1 MKRGNYRIPALL
13 PAGCFSLTVYLPLL
27 TCFICFVFCANVQ
40 FCTDCHQ
47 AQLSKQNEDYL
58 HTGDLHRTG
67 AYITV
72 LLAHCRHVNSSV
84 QWFVG
89 FLGFFFL
96 ISAHLFFPSKDA
108 VKLGTLFWIMYLIID
123 KKCIKATMRNFSV
136 FMKHSCDS
144 SDDYKCRAWSSPAWC
159 WISDQLVF
167 ANQSQSRAGLA
178 KKCELMF

>member
-27 TCFICFVFCANVQ
+27 TFFICFVFCANVQ
-40 FCTDCHQ
+40 LCTDCHQ

-89 FLGFFFL
+89 FSDFFL
-96 ISAHLFFPSKDA
+96 ISSYLFFPSKDA
-108 VKLGTLFWIMYLIID
+108 VKLGTLFWIMYLMID
-123 KKCIKATMRNFSV
+123 KKLLE
-136 FMKHSCDS
+136 
-144 SDDYKCRAWSSPAWC
+144 
-159 WISDQLVF
+159 QLWGTFQCLWNTLVIPLMIINGGLEVLQF
-167 ANQSQSRAGLA
+167 GAG
-178 KKCELMF
+178 FPTN